1 MPNAS
6 TRDRSFNVL
15 THHSLTTRILTP
27 LVVAATLAAIGVAWT
42 SWTLGR
48 RWAME
53 EMTDRYLWIE
63 SAIGTSTFPL
73 TPPVLKSLSQLTG
86 TQWIT
91 VDEAGEVLSSTLPPA
106 TNAAAAQRLA
116 ESLGQRLGESQDAGT
131 AVDFP
136 GVGLGDGSRVGPAGS
151 PAQAPVDLVLEST
164 PFFAFAFD
172 RRGAGVGSGRAS
184 TIVVLFAKENV
195 DAVAKR
201 AAVLPLLTGLSTI
214 AVVSVLMFLLTSRLI
229 GRLKRLET
237 QVDRIAAGE
246 FESQLSDA
254 EPDEIGRLAK
264 AISAMADQLNVLWDQ
279 INRQQGAKL
288 LHQISGGMAHQLRNT
303 LTGAKMAMELHQ
315 GKLEQTPDDE
325 VRVALRQLEIAEEY
339 VGRLLALGRGQD
351 STDQPQR
358 VSACLDDVR
367 STHQPIADHLRVDLI
382 WSIDASTQTALV
394 KDGASFSAAV
404 SNLVLNAMQAG
415 TTIEVTAA
423 VDQPDRCVVSVT
435 DDGPGV
441 DASVSQTL
449 FDPFV
454 TSKPEGLG
462 LGLPLV
468 KRTAESLGGSIRW
481 LRESEKTTFELAVN
495 VTRES
500 QPNEWS

>member
-1 MPNAS
+1 MAVVPNVS

-27 LVVAATLAAIGVAWT
+27 LVVAATLAAIAVAWA

-53 EMTDRYLWIE
+53 EMSDRYHWIE

-91 VDEAGEVLSSTLPPA
+91 VDESGAVLSSTLPRE
-106 TNAAAAQRLA
+106 TTAAAAQRLG
-116 ESLGQRLGESQDAGT
+116 ESLDQSLDQSLGGGT
-131 AVDFP
+131 EAAAP
-136 GVGLGDGSRVGPAGS
+136 GSGPGGS
-151 PAQAPVDLVLEST
+151 PTQAPVDMVLGST
-164 PFFAFAFD
+164 EFFAFAFD
-172 RRGAGVGSGRAS
+172 RRGAGGGDGRAS
-184 TIVVLFAKENV
+184 TIVVLFAKQNV

-229 GRLKRLET
+229 GRLKRLES
-237 QVDRIAAGE
+237 QVDRIAAGD
-246 FESQLSDA
+246 FESELSDA
-254 EPDEIGRLAK
+254 GPDEIGRLAK
-264 AISAMADQLNVLWDQ
+264 AISTMADQLSALWEQ
-279 INRQQGAKL
+279 INRQQSAKL

-315 GKLEQTPDDE
+315 GKLNQTPDEE

-351 STDQPQR
+351 STDRPQR
-358 VSACLDDVR
+358 VSACLDDLR

-382 WSIDASTQTALV
+382 WSIDASTQTVLV

-415 TTIEVTAA
+415 TTIEVTAG
-423 VDQPDRCVVSVT
+423 VDQPNRCVVSVT

-441 DASVSQTL
+441 DPAVAQTL

-481 LRESEKTTFELAVN
+481 RRESAKTTFELAVN
-495 VTRES
+495 VTQES
-500 QPNEWS
+500 QPNE

>member
-1 MPNAS
+1 M
-6 TRDRSFNVL
+6 L

-73 TPPVLKSLSQLTG
+73 TPPVLQSLSQLTG

-91 VDEAGEVLSSTLPPA
+91 VDESGEVLSSTLPPE
-106 TNAAAAQRLA
+106 TTAAADVP
-116 ESLGQRLGESQDAGT
+116 GAGL
-131 AVDFP
+131 P
-136 GVGLGDGSRVGPAGS
+136 GVDPRVDPGRG
-151 PAQAPVDLVLEST
+151 PAQAPVDLVLGST
-164 PFFAFAFD
+164 EFFAFAFD
-172 RRGAGVGSGRAS
+172 RRGAGGGSDRVS
-184 TIVVLFAKENV
+184 TIVVLFAKQNV

-237 QVDRIAAGE
+237 QVDRIAAGD
-246 FESQLSDA
+246 FESELSDA
-254 EPDEIGRLAK
+254 GPDEIGRLAK
-264 AISAMADQLNVLWDQ
+264 AISTMADQLSALWDQ

-315 GKLEQTPDDE
+315 GKLKQTPDDE

-367 STHQPIADHLRVDLI
+367 STHQPIADHLRVDLN
-382 WSIDASTQTALV
+382 WSIDASTQTVLV
-394 KDGASFSAAV
+394 KNGASFSAAV

-415 TTIEVTAA
+415 TTIEVTAD
-423 VDQPDRCVVSVT
+423 VDQPDRCLVSVS

-481 LRESEKTTFELAVN
+481 RRGSEKTTFELAVN
-495 VTRES
+495 VSSERNTRES
-500 QPNEWS
+500 TE

>member
-1 MPNAS
+1 M
-6 TRDRSFNVL
+6 L

-73 TPPVLKSLSQLTG
+73 TPPVLQSLSQLTG

-91 VDEAGEVLSSTLPPA
+91 VDQSGEVLSSTLPPE
-106 TNAAAAQRLA
+106 TTAAAAR
-116 ESLGQRLGESQDAGT
+116 RLGESLGESLGERLGKSRDGGT
-131 AVDFP
+131 EGAVP
-136 GVGLGDGSRVGPAGS
+136 GVGSGLGLGVGLSSGPT
-151 PAQAPVDLVLEST
+151 QAPVDLVLGST
-164 PFFAFAFD
+164 SFFAFAFD
-172 RRGAGVGSGRAS
+172 RRGAGGGSDRVS
-184 TIVVLFAKENV
+184 TIVVLFAKQNV

-237 QVDRIAAGE
+237 QVDRIAAGD
-246 FESQLSDA
+246 FESELSDA
-254 EPDEIGRLAK
+254 GPDEIGRLAK
-264 AISAMADQLNVLWDQ
+264 AISTMADQLSLLWDQ

-315 GKLEQTPDDE
+315 GKLKQTPDDE

-339 VGRLLALGRGQD
+339 VARLLALGRGHD

-367 STHQPIADHLRVDLI
+367 STHQPIANHLRVDLN
-382 WSIDASTQTALV
+382 WSIDASTQTVLV

-415 TTIEVTAA
+415 TTIEVTAD
-423 VDQPDRCVVSVT
+423 VDQPNRCVVSVT

-481 LRESEKTTFELAVN
+481 RREAEKTTFELAVN
-495 VTRES
+495 VSSERNTRES
-500 QPNEWS
+500 TE

>member
-1 MPNAS
+1 
-6 TRDRSFNVL
+6 
-15 THHSLTTRILTP
+15 
-27 LVVAATLAAIGVAWT
+27 
-42 SWTLGR
+42 
-48 RWAME
+48 
-53 EMTDRYLWIE
+53 
-63 SAIGTSTFPL
+63 
-73 TPPVLKSLSQLTG
+73 
-86 TQWIT
+86 
-91 VDEAGEVLSSTLPPA
+91 
-106 TNAAAAQRLA
+106 
-116 ESLGQRLGESQDAGT
+116 
-131 AVDFP
+131 
-136 GVGLGDGSRVGPAGS
+136 
-151 PAQAPVDLVLEST
+151 
-164 PFFAFAFD
+164 
-172 RRGAGVGSGRAS
+172 
-184 TIVVLFAKENV
+184 
-195 DAVAKR
+195 
-201 AAVLPLLTGLSTI
+201 
-214 AVVSVLMFLLTSRLI
+214 
-229 GRLKRLET
+229 
-237 QVDRIAAGE
+237 
-246 FESQLSDA
+246 
-254 EPDEIGRLAK
+254 
-264 AISAMADQLNVLWDQ
+264 MADQLSTLWDQ

-315 GKLEQTPDDE
+315 GKLKQTPDDE

-339 VGRLLALGRGQD
+339 VGRLLSLGRGRD

-367 STHQPIADHLRVDLI
+367 STHQPIADHLRVDLN
-382 WSIDASTQTALV
+382 WSIDASTQTVLV

-415 TTIEVTAA
+415 TTIEVTAD
-423 VDQPDRCVVSVT
+423 VDQPDRCLVSVT

-481 LRESEKTTFELAVN
+481 RRGSEKTTFELVVN